1 METERVDLSAL
12 DPTRDRIGYE
22 RLVRRILEAAAP
34 ELARRRATA
43 NPLVQLAAW
52 ARPALAAAAV
62 IALVALGTLAV
73 TTRYETVQDPA
84 GSIADALG
92 VPAPAADWLTE
103 GRAPTTGDLVL
114 AVEGPR

>member
-1 METERVDLSAL
+1 MEPERVDLSAL

-22 RLVRRILEAAAP
+22 RLVHRILEAAAP
-34 ELARRRATA
+34 ELARRRAAA

-62 IALVALGTLAV
+62 IAVLAAGAIAMAE
-73 TTRYETVQDPA
+73 RYDGAQDPA
-84 GSIADALG
+84 GTIADALG
-92 VPAPAADWLTE
+92 VPAPASDWLAE

-114 AVEGPR
+114 AVER